1 MPRNKNK
8 KKKNSLVYSPES
20 VTEVKKKLK
29 ALNKRRLLT
38 ILLSTIA
45 VFAVYEAL
53 LSLEAAKGMSF
64 SIATTVMFVAVTAL
78 TIAVIFLNHGFSKKD
93 FTPDML
99 REDVPADEAE
109 EICRKLNSHRA
120 IAKKLMLVLT
130 PLMLALLLDIIGLFY
145 GDTLSNI
152 FRFLVPAS

>member
-20 VTEVKKKLK
+20 VAEVRKKLQS
-29 ALNKRRLLT
+29 LNKRRLLT

-64 SIATTVMFVAVTAL
+64 SIATAVMFAAVTAL
-78 TIAVIFLNHGFSKKD
+78 TAAVIFLNHGFSKKD

-120 IAKKLMLVLT
+120 IAKKLMFVLT

-145 GDTLSNI
+145 GETLSNI

>member
-1 MPRNKNK
+1 MA
-8 KKKNSLVYSPES
+8 
-20 VTEVKKKLK
+20 EVRKKLK
-29 ALNKRRLLT
+29 SLNKRRLLT

-64 SIATTVMFVAVTAL
+64 SIATAVMFAAVTAL
-78 TIAVIFLNHGFSKKD
+78 TMAVIFLNHGFSKKD

-120 IAKKLMLVLT
+120 IAKKLMFVLT
-130 PLMLALLLDIIGLFY
+130 PLMLAMLLDIIGLFY
-145 GDTLSNI
+145 GETLSNI

>member
-20 VTEVKKKLK
+20 VTEVRKKLK
-29 ALNKRRLLT
+29 SLNKRRLLT

-53 LSLEAAKGMSF
+53 LSLEAAKEMSF
-64 SIATTVMFVAVTAL
+64 SIATSVMFVAVTAL
-78 TIAVIFLNHGFSKKD
+78 TAAVIFLNHGFTKKD

-99 REDVPADEAE
+99 REDVPADEAQK
-109 EICRKLNSHRA
+109 ICDKLNSHRA

-145 GDTLSNI
+145 GETLSSI
-152 FRFLVPAS
+152 FSFLVPAS